1 MDRGARC
8 ATVNGVAKSPTQLST
23 HSAAQQIVEKAWN
36 TSQLPW
42 QSFKISRT
50 LSLLLTCLE
59 KNILKFSICFVFCFK
74 GKLTDLTF
82 AEVCKIKQVYR

>member
-59 KNILKFSICFVFCFK
+59 KNILKFNICFVFCFK